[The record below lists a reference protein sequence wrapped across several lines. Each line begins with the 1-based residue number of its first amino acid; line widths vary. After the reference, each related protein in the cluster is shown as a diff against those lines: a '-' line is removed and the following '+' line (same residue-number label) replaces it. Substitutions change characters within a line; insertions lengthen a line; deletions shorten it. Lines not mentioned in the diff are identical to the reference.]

1 MNKEIPKLNSYEKE
15 PKNEFW
21 SRFPFNPMPT
31 TAKQNQTIN
40 PEVIKS
46 YTDSVDLPPI
56 FENIK
61 KDALNSLFNGADL
74 LVDEKQL
81 KPMKVDNSKSI
92 MDQVNGQIFT
102 DILATL
108 VKEKKVAGPYLPP
121 IENMRVNQYFCV
133 KQDTKVRPICNLS
146 LPEVGF

>member
-1 MNKEIPKLNSYEKE
+1 MSWGLPKDVLIKCILAKEEILCSNDVSNYEHVIRNQEIPKLNSYETE

-21 SRFPFNPMPT
+21 SRFPFNPMPS

-46 YTDSVDLPPI
+46 YTESVDLPPI

-81 KPMKVDNSKSI
+81 KPMKV
-92 MDQVNGQIFT
+92 
-102 DILATL
+102 
-108 VKEKKVAGPYLPP
+108 
-121 IENMRVNQYFCV
+121 EN
-133 KQDTKVRPICNLS
+133 L
-146 LPEVGF
+146 